1 MNTKEKQVFLLTYLT
16 YVAYYF
22 SRLNFS
28 IALPEIESTL
38 QYTKATLGLVAAAFS
53 LSYAVGQFV
62 NGQLVDR
69 IGAKRLI
76 LAGLTLSI
84 LMSSIFSYVEDPF
97 LLMVIW
103 TINGYAQSTGW
114 PSVIKIISSWFKSSI
129 GTIGGIFGTCFL
141 VGNVITWSLLGYVIA
156 NYGWRS
162 AFLAPSFILI
172 LVAAIF
178 YFGVSEKP
186 ERNKQVPMEPEVSKV
201 KFGFK
206 QMLFSKEIM
215 IISLAYM
222 LLQFVRSGFTLWA
235 PSYLL
240 ETWNLRLDLTGYV
253 SSIIPFGG
261 IVGSVILGWLSDR
274 TEKINRQKIILL
286 LILLLNFILLIFCK
300 EDVLNFQMGIM
311 LLFSFGLALY
321 TPHILMVTVI
331 PLEYKEIYGAACV
344 AGFIDGLGYIGTTF
358 ADPFIGWVADRQ
370 GWNEV
375 MTFLFLTSSAAAFL
389 TFIFVII
396 KADIKWEKIAK
407 KLKPKL
413 V

>member
-1 MNTKEKQVFLLTYLT
+1 MNSEEKQAFLLTYLT

-28 IALPEIESTL
+28 IALPEIESNL
-38 QYTKATLGLVAAAFS
+38 QYTKATLGLIAAAFS

-62 NGQLVDR
+62 NGQLVDK

-84 LMSSIFSYVEDPF
+84 IMSSIFGYVRDPF

-141 VGNVITWSLLGYVIA
+141 VGNMITWSLLGYIIV

-162 AFLAPSFILI
+162 AFLTPSFILI

-178 YFGVSEKP
+178 YLGVHEKP
-186 ERNKQVPMEPEVSKV
+186 ERNKQVPLEPNVSKV

-206 QMLFSKEIM
+206 KMLLSREIM
-215 IISLAYM
+215 VLSLAYM
-222 LLQFVRSGFTLWA
+222 LLQFIRSGFTLWA
-235 PSYLL
+235 PSYLF
-240 ETWNLRLDLTGYV
+240 EAWDLRLDLTGYV
-253 SSIIPFGG
+253 SSIIPLGG
-261 IVGSVILGWLSDR
+261 IVGSIILGRLSDR
-274 TEKINRQKIILL
+274 IEKLERQKIIFS
-286 LILLLNFILLIFCK
+286 LIFFLNFILFIFCQK
-300 EDVLNFQMGIM
+300 DILNFQLGIL
-311 LLFSFGLALY
+311 LLFLFGLALY
-321 TPHILMVTVI
+321 TPHIFMVTVM
-331 PLEYKEIYGAACV
+331 PLEYKEIYSAAGV

-358 ADPFIGWVADRQ
+358 ADPFIGWMADRQ
-370 GWNEV
+370 GWNGV
-375 MTFLFLTSSAAAFL
+375 MTFLFLTSSAATFL
-389 TFIFVII
+389 TFIFLII
-396 KADIKWEKIAK
+396 KMDIK
-407 KLKPKL
+407 LKNYKDTET
-413 V
+413 